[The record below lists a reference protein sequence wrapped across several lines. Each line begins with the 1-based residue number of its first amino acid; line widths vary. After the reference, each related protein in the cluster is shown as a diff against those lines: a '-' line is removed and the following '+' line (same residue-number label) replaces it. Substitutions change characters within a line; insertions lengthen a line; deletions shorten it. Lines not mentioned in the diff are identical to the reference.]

1 MSNIAVLTLYY
12 DNYQSLADL
21 VIPNWKKYCELHN
34 YSLIFHVGGYGP
46 GQIGFQKIQFLYDKM
61 FVQNEID
68 SALVLDLDII
78 FTNFNYKIEDF
89 TDNLHCLFIT
99 KDVNGENCG
108 SFIFNKTEKS
118 KEVLEYILSFR
129 DKLPNEQSV
138 LYCHQNDLLKNNIKI
153 LEHPSINSYDYN
165 LYPEFK
171 DHSLTN
177 GGQWNK
183 NHFIF
188 HAPGLKLEQRLDI
201 FKSKL
206 TT

>member
-1 MSNIAVLTLYY
+1 MEQEMTVQRDELTNMSKVSMI
-12 DNYQSLADL
+12 QSINKQL
-21 VIPNWKKYCELHN
+21 EE
-34 YSLIFHVGGYGP
+34 
-46 GQIGFQKIQFLYDKM
+46 KISY
-61 FVQNEID
+61 
-68 SALVLDLDII
+68 
-78 FTNFNYKIEDF
+78 
-89 TDNLHCLFIT
+89 
-99 KDVNGENCG
+99 
-108 SFIFNKTEKS
+108 
-118 KEVLEYILSFR
+118 
-129 DKLPNEQSV
+129 
-138 LYCHQNDLLKNNIKI
+138 IKI